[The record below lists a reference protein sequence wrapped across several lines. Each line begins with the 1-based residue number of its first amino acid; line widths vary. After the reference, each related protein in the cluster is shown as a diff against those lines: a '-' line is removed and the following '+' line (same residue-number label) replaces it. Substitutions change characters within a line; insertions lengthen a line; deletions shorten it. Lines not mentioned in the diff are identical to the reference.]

1 MGNTMNSDSLIEEYR
16 EDLSIIL
23 LSTHKLIDNGNW
35 TDESIDKILS
45 SIFNRLKEIL
55 KQVKTKND
63 IDHVHAL
70 WGYANMSIKLI
81 KNLNSVRV
89 KHEIKKSSP
98 HGIQEVTLSTRVMTS
113 DEEYN
118 ELMKDDEL
126 VQSQKGILDGDT
138 NKL

>member
-1 MGNTMNSDSLIEEYR
+1 MNSESLIEEYR
-16 EDLSIIL
+16 EDLNIIL
-23 LSTHKLIDNGNW
+23 FAAHKLIEKGNW
-35 TDESIDKILS
+35 TSESIDETLS

-55 KQVKTKND
+55 KHMKTKND

-89 KHEIKKSSP
+89 KHERKESSP
-98 HGIQEVTLSTRVMTS
+98 HGIQEVTMSTRVMTS

-118 ELMKDDEL
+118 ELMKYDEL
-126 VQSQKGILDGDT
+126 FQSQKEILDGDT